1 MAVNPQTLQ
10 FVEDQLAGVGPV
22 TIRRMFG
29 GAGVFADG
37 LMFALIADEV
47 LYFKVDDQSKP
58 AFEAEGSEA
67 FTYETKT
74 ERNSI
79 MSYWRVPEWLFDD
92 ADEMTAWG
100 NEALAAARR
109 AAAKKPRKKKK
120 K

>member
-1 MAVNPQTLQ
+1 MAVNPQTLE

-22 TIRRMFG
+22 MIRRMFG

-47 LYFKVDDQSKP
+47 LYFKVDDISKP

-67 FTYETKT
+67 FSYETKT
-74 ERNSI
+74 GRNSI
-79 MSYWRVPEWLFDD
+79 MSYWRVPERLFDD
-92 ADEMTAWG
+92 SDEMAVWA

-109 AAAKKPRKKKK
+109 VAARRPKNKKKR
-120 K
+120 